1 MKNYSQ
7 KRKHRIFFFLISCFG
22 ANVSIPKANGVFLLS
37 WECFSCPSL
46 ASKLSLAYLSLYLLM
61 DCLTTVSFLCSP
73 QRASETPRRQ
83 TSAQRLWGSPSL
95 LCRSAPISWFWS
107 EATDHQPGPGQ
118 RTAERSWL
126 EISLPHTTYF
136 LSDVSPFLDKAI
148 DSPPP
153 SGEDSGVEDA
163 GPPGDFRLPA
173 IGMLW
178 VTQASYAG
186 QGGQVS

>member
-1 MKNYSQ
+1 MT
-7 KRKHRIFFFLISCFG
+7 
-22 ANVSIPKANGVFLLS
+22 IPKANGAFLLS

-46 ASKLSLAYLSLYLLM
+46 ASNLSRAYLSLHLLM
-61 DCLTTVSFLCSP
+61 DCLTTVSFLCFP
-73 QRASETPRRQ
+73 KRASETPRRQ

-136 LSDVSPFLDKAI
+136 LSDVSRFLDKAI
-148 DSPPP
+148 RAPPRP
-153 SGEDSGVEDA
+153 GEDSGVEDA

-173 IGMLW
+173 IGMLR
-178 VTQASYAG
+178 VTEESYPPAG